1 MTPPHAG
8 AAGDPPVVPG
18 PSEATGTPAPPPRP
32 AWHTALDLVALWL
45 AAGVLAGA
53 THLLTARA
61 LRLGFNVTRW
71 GWESRDLW
79 WRTPLAYLVLFAPVA
94 LLLLAAAPLLG
105 RRRVLRLA
113 AWAWCTLACFAVLL
127 LWPQLH
133 GYASLL
139 LAAGV
144 ALQLSGALVRRERAV
159 LRGARLVG
167 GVGTLVV
174 VLAAAFVPRLRTA
187 GEWRT
192 IAELPAPPATAPNVL
207 FLLLDTVR
215 ADYLSVYGW
224 RDQETTPR
232 LAEWARQGVV
242 FDESYSAS
250 SWTTPS
256 HASFFTGQ
264 YPSVHG
270 ASFTTRLDPS
280 YRTVAEVLRERG
292 WATAGFTANLI
303 ATTIESGLAQG
314 FVHYED
320 YQNSWEEILKSTTIT
335 QAHNVL
341 RALETWQEGRP
352 ARAVVR
358 AFLSTDFT
366 PRLVESAH
374 DGKRAEEVRTHFA
387 TWLDALP
394 AGRPFFAF
402 VNLFDAHAP
411 YHPPE
416 PYASMFLG
424 GGPERKDLARYK
436 GALRYLDDQV
446 ALLLADLDRRGV
458 LQNTIVI
465 LTSDHGEQFGEHGQ
479 DAHANSLY
487 RQVLHVP
494 LIVVAP
500 GRVPAGV
507 RIGRQVTGRDLPAT
521 ILDLL
526 SLPRDPGIG
535 GTSLVPLWHEAAA
548 LATGDPARATAAPSL
563 AVTSDV
569 IAELDQ
575 NTRPV
580 LRFRNA
586 QGPMKALLDDS
597 LHVIRDGTGRL
608 EAYRYRHDPREVT
621 ELVGAGRDSLPL
633 VRQLQQAV
641 ERHALRWP
649 VAIPVRAGARDLER
663 EQP

>member
-1 MTPPHAG
+1 MSPAADAAPTAGGGASGAPTAG
-8 AAGDPPVVPG
+8 AWR
-18 PSEATGTPAPPPRP
+18 T
-32 AWHTALDLVALWL
+32 WLDLVALWL

-79 WRTPLAYLVLFAPVA
+79 WRTPLAYVVLFAPVA

-105 RRRVLRLA
+105 RWRVLRLA
-113 AWAWCTLACFAVLL
+113 AWSWITLVLFAVLL
-127 LWPQLH
+127 LFPQLH

-139 LAAGV
+139 LAAG
-144 ALQLSGALVRRERAV
+144 AAWRLSAAAARREPGV

-167 GVGTLVV
+167 WGGALAVA
-174 VLAAAFVPRLRTA
+174 LAAAFTPRLRA
-187 GEWRT
+187 MGEQRT
-192 IAELPAPPATAPNVL
+192 LAALPAAPAGAPNVL
-207 FLLLDTVR
+207 FLILDTVR

-232 LAEWARQGVV
+232 LAQWARQGVV
-242 FDESYSAS
+242 FDESYSTS

-270 ASFTTRLDPS
+270 ASFTSRLAPS
-280 YRTVAEVLRERG
+280 HLTVAEVLQARG
-292 WATAGFTANLI
+292 WATGGFTANLI

-352 ARAVVR
+352 LRAVVR
-358 AFLSTDFT
+358 AFLSTDFA

-374 DGKRAEEVRTHFA
+374 DGKRAEEVRMHLGA
-387 TWLDALP
+387 WLDGLP

-416 PYASMFLG
+416 PYASMFLS

-446 ALLLADLDRRGV
+446 ALLLDDLARRGA

-465 LTSDHGEQFGEHGQ
+465 VTSDHGEQFGEHAQ

-494 LIVVAP
+494 LMVVAP

-526 SLPRDPGIG
+526 SVPRDSAIG
-535 GTSLVPLWHEAAA
+535 GTSLAPLWREAAA
-548 LATGDPARATAAPSL
+548 VAAGDSTTRSATPPAPAA
-563 AVTSDV
+563 TSDV

-586 QGPMKALLDDS
+586 QGPMKALFDDT
-597 LHVIRDGTGRL
+597 LHVIRDGTGVL
-608 EAYRYRHDPREVT
+608 EAFHYRRDPREAT
-621 ELVGAGRDSLPL
+621 ELVAAGRDSLPL
-633 VRQLQQAV
+633 ARQLQGAV
-641 ERHALRWP
+641 DRHRLRWP
-649 VAIPVRAGARDLER
+649 AAIPVKGGVRDLER

>member
-1 MTPPHAG
+1 MT
-8 AAGDPPVVPG
+8 
-18 PSEATGTPAPPPRP
+18 ATTRT
-32 AWHTALDLVALWL
+32 WRDQLTLWL
-45 AAGVLAGA
+45 AAGVTAGA

-105 RRRVLRLA
+105 RARAMRVA
-113 AWAWCTLACFAVLL
+113 AWTWITLVLFVVLL
-127 LWPQLH
+127 LFPQLH

-139 LAAGV
+139 LAAGI
-144 ALQLSGALVRRERAV
+144 ALRLSGTAARHDAAV
-159 LRGARLVG
+159 LRGARVI
-167 GVGTLVV
+167 GVAGTAAV
-174 VLAAAFVPRLRTA
+174 VLAATLVPRLRSA
-187 GEWRT
+187 SERRT
-192 IAELPAPPATAPNVL
+192 IAALPAAPAGAPNVL
-207 FLLLDTVR
+207 FLILDTVR
-215 ADYLSVYGW
+215 ADFLSVYGW

-232 LAEWARQGVV
+232 LAEWARQGVT
-242 FDESYSAS
+242 FDESYSTS

-264 YPSVHG
+264 YPSVHQ
-270 ASFTTRLDPS
+270 ASFTTRLDGS
-280 YRTVAEVLRERG
+280 HRTVAGELQRHG
-292 WATAGFTANLI
+292 WATGGFTANLI

-320 YQNSWEEILKSTTIT
+320 YQNSWEEILKSTTLT

-352 ARAVVR
+352 MRAVVR
-358 AFLSTDFT
+358 AFLSTDFA

-374 DGKRAEEVRTHFA
+374 DGKRAEEVRAHLA
-387 TWLDALP
+387 TWLDGLP
-394 AGRPFFAF
+394 SGRPFFAF

-416 PYASMFLG
+416 PYASMFLS

-446 ALLLADLDRRGV
+446 ALMLQDLERRGV

-465 LTSDHGEQFGEHGQ
+465 VTSDHGEQFGEHGQ

-500 GRVPAGV
+500 GRVPGGV
-507 RIGRQVTGRDLPAT
+507 RVAQQVTGRDLPAT

-526 SLPRDPGIG
+526 SVPRDSAIG
-535 GTSLVPLWHEAAA
+535 GTSLAPLWRSGDGGTPAVAAGGA
-548 LATGDPARATAAPSL
+548 GAPPARG
-563 AVTSDV
+563 SDV
-569 IAELDQ
+569 VAELDQ

-586 QGPMKALLDDS
+586 QGPMKAIFDDS
-597 LHVIRDGTGRL
+597 LHIIRDGTGVL
-608 EAYRYRHDPREVT
+608 QAYRYRQDPQEVA
-621 ELVGAGRDSLPL
+621 ELVAAGRDSLPF

-641 ERHALRWP
+641 DRHRLRWP
-649 VAIPVRAGARDLER
+649 VATPVKGGVRDLER

>member
-1 MTPPHAG
+1 MT
-8 AAGDPPVVPG
+8 
-18 PSEATGTPAPPPRP
+18 ATTRT
-32 AWHTALDLVALWL
+32 WRDLLTLWL
-45 AAGVLAGA
+45 AAGVTAGA

-105 RRRVLRLA
+105 RARAMRVA
-113 AWAWCTLACFAVLL
+113 AWAWITLVLFVVLL
-127 LWPQLH
+127 LFPQLH

-139 LAAGV
+139 LAAGI
-144 ALQLSGALVRRERAV
+144 ALRLSGTAARHDAAV
-159 LRGARLVG
+159 LRGARVI
-167 GVGTLVV
+167 GVAGTAAVL
-174 VLAAAFVPRLRTA
+174 LAATLVPRLRSA
-187 GEWRT
+187 SERRT
-192 IAELPAPPATAPNVL
+192 IAALPAAPAGAPNVL
-207 FLLLDTVR
+207 FLILDTVR

-232 LAEWARQGVV
+232 LAEWARQGVT
-242 FDESYSAS
+242 FDESYSTS

-264 YPSVHG
+264 YPSVHQ
-270 ASFTTRLDPS
+270 ASFTTRLDGS
-280 YRTVAEVLRERG
+280 HRTVAGELQRHG
-292 WATAGFTANLI
+292 WATGGFTANLI

-320 YQNSWEEILKSTTIT
+320 YQNSWEEILKSTTLT

-352 ARAVVR
+352 MRAVVR
-358 AFLSTDFT
+358 AFLSTDFA

-374 DGKRAEEVRTHFA
+374 DGKRAEEVRAHLA
-387 TWLDALP
+387 TWLDGLP
-394 AGRPFFAF
+394 SGRPFFAF

-416 PYASMFLG
+416 PYASMFLS

-446 ALLLADLDRRGV
+446 ALMLQDLERRGV

-465 LTSDHGEQFGEHGQ
+465 VTSDHGEQFGEHGQ

-500 GRVPAGV
+500 GRVPGGV
-507 RIGRQVTGRDLPAT
+507 RVAQQVTGRDLPAT

-526 SLPRDPGIG
+526 SVPRDSAIG
-535 GTSLVPLWHEAAA
+535 GTSLAPLWRSGDGGTPAVAAGGA
-548 LATGDPARATAAPSL
+548 GAPPARG
-563 AVTSDV
+563 SDV
-569 IAELDQ
+569 VAELDQ

-586 QGPMKALLDDS
+586 QGPMKAIFDDS
-597 LHVIRDGTGRL
+597 LHIIRDGTGVL
-608 EAYRYRHDPREVT
+608 QAYRYRQDPQEVA
-621 ELVGAGRDSLPL
+621 ELVAAGRDSLPF

-641 ERHALRWP
+641 DRHRLRWP
-649 VAIPVRAGARDLER
+649 VATPVKGGVRDLER

>member
-1 MTPPHAG
+1 MTAGGEPTPGRGHRAAG
-8 AAGDPPVVPG
+8 A
-18 PSEATGTPAPPPRP
+18 PSSAWRTGR
-32 AWHTALDLVALWL
+32 DLVSLWL

-53 THLLTARA
+53 AHLLVARA
-61 LRLGFNVTRW
+61 LQLGFNVTRW

-94 LLLLAAAPLLG
+94 VLLLAAAPLLG
-105 RRRVLRLA
+105 RHRAVRVA
-113 AWAWCTLACFAVLL
+113 AWGWSTLVLFAVLL
-127 LWPQLH
+127 LFPQIH

-139 LAAGV
+139 LAAGL
-144 ALQLSGALVRRERAV
+144 ALRLSGAASRREAGV
-159 LRGARLVG
+159 LRFARLIG
-167 GVGTLVV
+167 GAGALAV
-174 VLAAAFVPRLRTA
+174 VLAAAFVPRLRA
-187 GEWRT
+187 GAERRT
-192 IAELPAPPATAPNVL
+192 IAALPTPPAGAPNVL
-207 FLLLDTVR
+207 FLILDTVR

-224 RDQETTPR
+224 RDQETTPK
-232 LAEWARQGVV
+232 LADWARQGVV
-242 FDESYSAS
+242 FDESYSTS

-270 ASFTTRLDPS
+270 ASFTTRLDAS
-280 YRTVAEVLRERG
+280 HLTVAEWLQRHG
-292 WATAGFTANLI
+292 WATGGFTANLI

-352 ARAVVR
+352 MRAVVR

-374 DGKRAEEVRTHFA
+374 DGKRAEEVRTHVA
-387 TWLDALP
+387 AWLDGLP

-416 PYASMFLG
+416 PYASMFAS
-424 GGPERKDLARYK
+424 ERAERRDVARYK

-446 ALLLADLDRRGV
+446 ALLLEELSRRGV
-458 LQNTIVI
+458 LDNTIVV

-494 LIVVAP
+494 LIFVAP

-507 RIGRQVTGRDLPAT
+507 RIARQVSGRDLPAT

-526 SLPRDPGIG
+526 SVPRDSAIG
-535 GTSLVPLWHEAAA
+535 GASLVPLWSAGAAA
-548 LATGDPARATAAPSL
+548 SGVAAGDTARLVPPPPAVPP
-563 AVTSDV
+563 SDV
-569 IAELDQ
+569 VAELDQ

-586 QGPMKALLDDS
+586 QGPMKAIFDDS
-597 LHVIRDGTGRL
+597 LHVIRDGTGVL
-608 EAYRYRHDPREVT
+608 QAYHYRQDPREVT
-621 ELVGAGRDSLPL
+621 ELVAAGRDSLPL
-633 VRQLQQAV
+633 ARQLQRAV
-641 ERHALRWP
+641 ERHRLRWP
-649 VAIPVRAGARDLER
+649 AATPVKGGVRDLER